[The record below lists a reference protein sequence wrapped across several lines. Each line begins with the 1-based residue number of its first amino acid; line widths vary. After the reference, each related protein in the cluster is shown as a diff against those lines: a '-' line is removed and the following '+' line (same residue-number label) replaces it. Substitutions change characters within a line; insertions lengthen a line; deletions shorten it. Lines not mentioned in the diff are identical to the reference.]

1 MIEITRHVQRVFG
14 LWELCYFSQ
23 IEFRV
28 FIHTYSI
35 IVEFDIKS
43 KFPEEYST
51 VDKVRSEKLLARISC
66 FM

>member
-14 LWELCYFSQ
+14 LWELCYFSR

-51 VDKVRSEKLLARISC
+51 VDKVRSENLLARISC